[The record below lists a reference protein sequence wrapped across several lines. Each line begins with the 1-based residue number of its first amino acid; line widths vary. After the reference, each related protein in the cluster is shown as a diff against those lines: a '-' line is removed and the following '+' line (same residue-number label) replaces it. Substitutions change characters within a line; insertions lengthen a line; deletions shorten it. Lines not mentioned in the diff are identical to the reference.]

1 MNEQMIQTFRRRLSD
16 GQKVIGP
23 FMKTCDP
30 AFVEAAGWAGM
41 DFVILDMEHG
51 PINIQNLQ
59 NNIRASQVAG
69 IFPVVRVNGI
79 SEEAIGRA
87 LDIGAAAIE
96 VPQIS
101 TAQDARRAVE
111 LARFHPLGHRGVC
124 RFVRSAHYSSL
135 PKDDYFRSANDIL
148 VIVQLEGTGAIRD
161 LEDILKVSGIDILF
175 IGPYDLSQS
184 LGLPGQVTHPEVIGQ
199 MQSIVDRAKE
209 AHITVGTFSDSPETL
224 ALWAKAGVQ
233 YIAYSVDVGLFTDI
247 CRDLK
252 EQFAALDT
260 QLCAL
265 ETQL

>member
-1 MNEQMIQTFRRRLSD
+1 MNEQMIQEFRQRLSD

-69 IFPVVRVNGI
+69 VFPVVRVGSI
-79 SEEAIGRA
+79 SAEAIGRA

-96 VPQIS
+96 VPQIC
-101 TAQDARRAVE
+101 TAQDARRAIE

-124 RFVRSAHYSSL
+124 RFVRSAHYSNL
-135 PKDDYFRSANDIL
+135 PKEGYFRSANEIL
-148 VIVQLEGTGAIRD
+148 IIAQLEGTEAIKN
-161 LEDILKVSGIDILF
+161 LEDILEVPGIDILF

-184 LGLPGQVTHPEVIGQ
+184 LGVPGQVTHPDVIRQ
-199 MQSIVDRAKE
+199 MQTIVDRAKE
-209 AHITVGTFSDSPETL
+209 KQITVGTFSDSPETL
-224 ALWAKAGVQ
+224 ALWAGAGVQ
-233 YIAYSVDVGLFTDI
+233 YIAYSVDVGLFTDT
-247 CRDLK
+247 CRGLK
-252 EQFAALDT
+252 KQFTALDT
-260 QLCAL
+260 PLGSA
-265 ETQL
+265 